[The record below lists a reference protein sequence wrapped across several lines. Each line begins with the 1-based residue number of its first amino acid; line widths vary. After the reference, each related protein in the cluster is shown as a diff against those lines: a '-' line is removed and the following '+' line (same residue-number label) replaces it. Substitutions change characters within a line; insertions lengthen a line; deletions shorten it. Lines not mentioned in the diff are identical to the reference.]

1 MKAVT
6 VVLSLVLAGCATK
19 KGAPVVAFA
28 DLGSSALPSE
38 CTIRD
43 QAWVN
48 LPDGDVRR
56 SDAARNYRLNKSQY
70 RRLIKRRAVC
80 RAAIQARASS

>member
-1 MKAVT
+1 MRAFA
-6 VVLSLVLAGCATK
+6 VVLVLALAGCASK

-28 DLGSSALPSE
+28 DLGPSALPAE

-43 QAWVN
+43 QSWVN

-70 RRLIKRRAVC
+70 RRVLKRRAVC
-80 RAAIQARASS
+80 RAAIQTRTS